1 MDAVRNQLQQLD
13 AALRVADQTGTI
25 KGADNTASLTEAIN
39 TVKAG
44 LQRIAELRDA
54 KVVRPLPGLGYRQF
68 PRLREE
74 LQSLSGAINGAAAR
88 PTAGQVLRLN
98 ELKGETTQ
106 IVGEVDATLNTVIRD
121 VNAKIAGKP
130 FIIITE

>member
-1 MDAVRNQLQQLD
+1 MKSVRD
-13 AALRVADQTGTI
+13 
-25 KGADNTASLTEAIN
+25 
-39 TVKAG
+39 G
-44 LQRIAELRDA
+44 LQKILQVRDE
-54 KVVRPLPGLGYRQF
+54 KVTRPLQGLGYRQY

-74 LQSLSGAINGAAAR
+74 LQSLSGAVNGPAGK
-88 PTAGQVLRLN
+88 PTAGQLLRLN

-106 IVGEVDATLNTVIRD
+106 IIGEVDATLNAVIRD